1 MTSPT
6 TTAILWTPGP
16 EQLQSSRLVQYQ
28 NWLAREKGV
37 VTHEYTNL
45 WRWSVEHL
53 DVFWQSIWS
62 FFDIQADGER
72 EPALGQ
78 RGMPGAEWFPNARL
92 NFAEHVF
99 RGATPN
105 QPAVIARSEDVPL
118 QHISWAELERAT
130 AALAATLRGWGVGPG
145 DRVASYMP
153 NRPETVIA
161 FLACA
166 SIGAIWSSCAPDMGA
181 PVVLDRLRQIEPK
194 VLFAVDSYSYNGK
207 QYDRA
212 QVVRRLLA
220 DLPSVERTVQ
230 VSGPLARERAVDWHN
245 RADWE
250 AVVANDAPARYER
263 LPFSHP
269 LWILYSSG
277 TTGLPKA
284 MVHGHGGI
292 LLTHLKEM
300 ALQNDLRPGDRLL
313 FLGSTGWTVWNLLVG
328 ALVTGATI
336 VLYDGHPSWPNGDA
350 LWRFVDQQEVAVF
363 GTGAAVLLANKK
375 DGLRPRDY
383 APLKKLRTILSTGSP
398 LPVDAFEWV
407 YRDVKPDVWLA
418 SVSGGTDI
426 ASCFVACAP
435 TLPVHAG
442 EIQCAELGVAAY
454 AFNEAG
460 QAVIDEVGELVITE
474 PMPSMPLYFWNDPDG
489 RRYRESYFEVY
500 PGIWRH
506 GDWIRFTPHG
516 SSVIYGRSDSTI
528 NRFGIRIGTA
538 EIYRVVEELPEVR
551 DSLVVDLEYLGRPSF
566 MPLFVV
572 LQPDIAL
579 DRPLI
584 ERIQQQIR
592 TKASGRHV
600 PDAVVQVSEI
610 PRTLSGKKMEVPVRK
625 LLLGANLSKVA
636 SPDAMQNPSSL
647 DFFAEYAKA
656 LDIGGPP
663 DRRTEDLTAIHE
675 DSK

>member
-1 MTSPT
+1 MQNDMTPQ
-6 TTAILWTPGP
+6 AAEILWTPGP

-28 NWLAREKGV
+28 RWLAQEKGI
-37 VTHEYTNL
+37 VTHDYAEL
-45 WRWSVEHL
+45 WRWSIE
-53 DVFWQSIWS
+53 DPDAFWQSIWS

-72 EPALGQ
+72 EPALG
-78 RGMPGAEWFPNARL
+78 RRTMPGAEWFPNARL
-92 NFAEHVF
+92 NFAEHIF
-99 RGATPN
+99 RNRTAD

-130 AALAATLRGWGVGPG
+130 AAVAATLRSWRVGPG

-181 PVVLDRLRQIEPK
+181 SVVLDRLRQIEPK
-194 VLFAVDSYSYNGK
+194 VLFAIDSYSYNGK
-207 QYDRA
+207 PHDRFK
-212 QVVRRLLA
+212 VVDQLLA
-220 DLPSVERTVQ
+220 ELSSVERVVQ
-230 VSGPLARERAVDWHN
+230 VAGPLARERSVDWRDHSH
-245 RADWE
+245 WE
-250 AVVANDAPARYER
+250 SVVGNDTAPRYER

-328 ALVTGATI
+328 ALVTGASI

-350 LWRFVDQQEVAVF
+350 LWRFMDEQEVAVF
-363 GTGAAVLLANKK
+363 GTGAAVLIANKK
-375 DGLRPRDY
+375 DNLRPRDY

-407 YRDVKPDVWLA
+407 YRDVKSEVWLA

-442 EIQCAELGVAAY
+442 EIQCPELGVAAY
-454 AFNEAG
+454 SFNEAG
-460 QAVIDEVGELVITE
+460 QAVIDEVGELVITQ
-474 PMPSMPLYFWNDPDG
+474 PMPSMPLYFWNDADG
-489 RRYRESYFEVY
+489 RRYRESYFEMY
-500 PGIWRH
+500 PGVWRQ
-506 GDWIRFTPHG
+506 GDWIRFTPYG

-538 EIYRVVEELPEVR
+538 EIYRVVEELSEVR
-551 DSLVVDLEYLGRPSF
+551 DSLVIDLEYLGRPSF

-572 LQPDIAL
+572 LQPGVELDQAL
-579 DRPLI
+579 V
-584 ERIQQQIR
+584 ERIRQQIR

-625 LLLGANLSKVA
+625 LLLGAEAAKVA

-647 DFFAEYAKA
+647 DFFVEYAKT
-656 LDIGGPP
+656 L
-663 DRRTEDLTAIHE
+663 L
-675 DSK
+675 SK

>member
-1 MTSPT
+1 MHNDMTPPAT
-6 TTAILWTPGP
+6 NILWTPGP
-16 EQLQSSRLVQYQ
+16 EQLQSSRLVEYQ
-28 NWLAREKGV
+28 RWLAQEKGV
-37 VTHEYTNL
+37 VTNEYSEL
-45 WRWSVEHL
+45 WRWSIENL
-53 DVFWQSIWS
+53 DDFWQSIWS

-72 EPALGQ
+72 EPALG
-78 RGMPGAEWFPNARL
+78 RRTMPGAEWFPNARL

-99 RGATPN
+99 RN
-105 QPAVIARSEDVPL
+105 RRSDRPAVVARSEDVPL
-118 QHISWAELERAT
+118 QHVSWAELERAT
-130 AALAATLRGWGVGPG
+130 AAVAATLRSWGVGPG

-181 PVVLDRLRQIEPK
+181 SVVLDRLRQIEPK

-207 QYDRA
+207 PHERA
-212 QVVRRLLA
+212 KIVEQLLA
-220 DLPSVERTVQ
+220 ELPSVERIVQ
-230 VSGPLARERAVDWHN
+230 VEGPLAQQRAVDWRGHA
-245 RADWE
+245 RWE
-250 AVVANDAPARYER
+250 TIAAGDAAPHYER

-277 TTGLPKA
+277 TTGLPKG
-284 MVHGHGGI
+284 MVHGHGGV

-313 FLGSTGWTVWNLLVG
+313 FLGSTAWTVWNLLVG

-336 VLYDGHPSWPNGDA
+336 VQYDGHPSWPNGDA
-350 LWRFVDQQEVAVF
+350 LWRFMDEQEVAVF
-363 GTGAAVLLANKK
+363 GTGAAVLVANKK

-398 LPVDAFEWV
+398 LPTDAFEWV
-407 YRDVKPDVWLA
+407 YRDVKPDIWLA

-460 QAVIDEVGELVITE
+460 QPVIDEVGELVITE
-474 PMPSMPLYFWNDPDG
+474 PMPSMPLFFWGDTDG
-489 RRYRESYFEVY
+489 RRYRESYFEMY
-500 PGIWRH
+500 PGVWRH
-506 GDWIRFTPHG
+506 GDWIRFTAYG

-528 NRFGIRIGTA
+528 NRYGIRIGTA

-566 MPLFVV
+566 MPLFV
-572 LQPDIAL
+572 AL
-579 DRPLI
+579 KPGFTLDQALI
-584 ERIQQQIR
+584 ERIRQQIR

-600 PDAVVQVSEI
+600 PDAVVQVSDI
-610 PRTLSGKKMEVPVRK
+610 PHTLTGKKMEVPVRK
-625 LLLGANLSKVA
+625 LLLGADPVKVA
-636 SPDAMQNPSSL
+636 SPDAMQNPGSL
-647 DFFAEYAKA
+647 DFFVEYAKT
-656 LDIGGPP
+656 IERP
-663 DRRTEDLTAIHE
+663 E
-675 DSK
+675 

>member
-1 MTSPT
+1 MTHTLTPST
-6 TTAILWTPGP
+6 TDILWTPGP
-16 EQLQSSRLVQYQ
+16 EQLQSSRLAQYQ
-28 NWLAREKGV
+28 HWLAREKGV
-37 VTHEYTNL
+37 ATHDYAEL

-53 DVFWQSIWS
+53 DDFWQSIWS
-62 FFDIQADGER
+62 FFDVQADGER
-72 EPALGQ
+72 EPALG
-78 RGMPGAEWFPNARL
+78 RRSMPGAEWFPRARL

-99 RGATPN
+99 RHATPDR
-105 QPAVIARSEDVPL
+105 PAMIARSEDVPL
-118 QHISWAELERAT
+118 QPVSWAELERAT

-166 SIGAIWSSCAPDMGA
+166 SIGAVWSSCAPDMGA

-194 VLFAVDSYSYNGK
+194 VLFAVDSYRYNGK
-207 QYDRA
+207 PHDRA
-212 QVVRRLLA
+212 REVTQLLA
-220 DLPSVERTVQ
+220 ELPSVQHVVQ
-230 VSGPLARERAVDWHN
+230 VQGPLAQERAVDW
-245 RADWE
+245 RQCTGWQA
-250 AVVANDAPARYER
+250 AVARDAAPRYER

-269 LWILYSSG
+269 LWIVYSSG

-300 ALQNDLRPGDRLL
+300 ALHNDLRPGDRLL
-313 FLGSTGWTVWNLLVG
+313 FLGSTGWAVWNLLVG
-328 ALVTGATI
+328 ALVTGASI
-336 VLYDGHPSWPNGDA
+336 VLYDGHPSWPSGDA
-350 LWRFVDQQEVAVF
+350 LWRFIDEQEVAVF
-363 GTGAAVLLANKK
+363 GTGAAVLLAHKK

-426 ASCFVACAP
+426 AACFVACAP

-454 AFNEAG
+454 AFNEQG
-460 QAVIDEVGELVITE
+460 QAVIDEVGELVITQ

-489 RRYRESYFEVY
+489 RRYRESYFEMY
-500 PGIWRH
+500 PGVWRH
-506 GDWIRFTPHG
+506 GDWIRFTAYG

-528 NRFGIRIGTA
+528 NRYGIRIGTA
-538 EIYRVVEELPEVR
+538 EIYRVVEELPEVL

-572 LQPDIAL
+572 LQPGVTL
-579 DRPLI
+579 DAPLI
-584 ERIQQQIR
+584 ERIRQQIR

-625 LLLGANLSKVA
+625 LLLGANLSQVA
-636 SPDAMQNPSSL
+636 SPDAMQNPHSL
-647 DFFAEYAKA
+647 DFFATYAKT
-656 LDIGGPP
+656 LDLGSPG
-663 DRRTEDLTAIHE
+663 RA
-675 DSK
+675 